1 MIRRTLAV
9 LAATLFVLAG
19 CSDVSEAP
27 LAPVAPPEAPS
38 ALLSGLIDLD
48 GVLKF
53 AGVPN
58 LLQPRHAE
66 KLITASQ
73 GGFVEL
79 HGFRVDVPAGAL
91 PYDAVVTIDLP
102 LDLGLSRRVMAE
114 FGPHGI
120 QFNTPV
126 TVSFPL
132 AGVNLPSTGGL
143 EVGRWENGAWTGL
156 GGWLSSDGLRL
167 YGTTPHFSVY
177 AARAGHV
184 MGGG

>member
-9 LAATLFVLAG
+9 LAASLFALAG
-19 CSDVSEAP
+19 CSDVSQAP
-27 LAPVAPPEAPS
+27 LAPVAPPEASS
-38 ALLSGLIDLD
+38 ALLSGLVDLD

-66 KLITASQ
+66 KRITASQ

-79 HGFRVDVPAGAL
+79 HGFRVDIPAGAL
-91 PYDAVVTIDLP
+91 PQDTVVTIDLP
-102 LDLGLSRRVMAE
+102 LDLGLSKRVMAE

-126 TVSFPL
+126 TLSFPL
-132 AGVNLPSTGGL
+132 SGVNVGTGPL
-143 EVGRWENGAWTGL
+143 EVGRWENGGWTGL

-167 YGTTPHFSVY
+167 YGTTPRFSTY

-184 MGGG
+184 MAGG